1 MEGRDSSPSP
11 GDEESL
17 SATAALAKEAAVLFQ
32 NRRFSECIDVLKQ
45 LLQKKEDDPK
55 VQKQAPNLDQI
66 LRINFALAR

>member
-1 MEGRDSSPSP
+1 MEGRDPSPSP

-55 VQKQAPNLDQI
+55 VSNL
-66 LRINFALAR
+66 ALNLE

>member
-55 VQKQAPNLDQI
+55 VPHLSLNLE
-66 LRINFALAR
+66 